1 LHVIGGELV
10 EIVADHVDRQPPRA
24 RILRRGETVWAK
36 PSFVHDL
43 ANRSGADATTL
54 HVYSPPL
61 AEISFFN
68 LHTDSECER
77 LRTTAVVE
85 QVPQASSNDVAPL
98 PSQPLSLVAI

>member
-1 LHVIGGELV
+1 VVDGELV
-10 EIVADHVDRQPPRA
+10 EIVADHVDEQLPRA

-43 ANRSGADATTL
+43 ANRSGAEATTL

-68 LHTDSECER
+68 LQTDTKWER
-77 LRTTAVVE
+77 LRATAMLE
-85 QVPQASSNDVAPL
+85 REPRASCTDLAPRH
-98 PSQPLSLVAI
+98 PFRT